1 MTVAVPAADVDQ
13 TPSGD
18 RQVESS
24 NPDRGFWAVEPRIGE
39 DGTPDIYFKMIK
51 PGSPADQLALK
62 GDVEQSTSAVLAIYS
77 TEPQSAKRHEAI
89 GRLLKIAQL
98 GLVGTAPG
106 TAEAAAA
113 LKLFKNDIVSKEA
126 ARIKNGYMLKLGIW
140 AAGFGAV
147 AWTCYVMCD
156 LRPQL
161 FLAQVVKYRNVFLT
175 STGAFIGGWA
185 SFATRKVVL
194 SFEDLAALE
203 DDMVEPPLRLVFTA
217 ILTTV
222 LFLIFATGFANVSV
236 GQFNSAGILLSG
248 SVAALTGLLA
258 GLSEKILPAAILKKA
273 TSLISSES

>member
-1 MTVAVPAADVDQ
+1 
-13 TPSGD
+13 
-18 RQVESS
+18 
-24 NPDRGFWAVEPRIGE
+24 
-39 DGTPDIYFKMIK
+39 MIK